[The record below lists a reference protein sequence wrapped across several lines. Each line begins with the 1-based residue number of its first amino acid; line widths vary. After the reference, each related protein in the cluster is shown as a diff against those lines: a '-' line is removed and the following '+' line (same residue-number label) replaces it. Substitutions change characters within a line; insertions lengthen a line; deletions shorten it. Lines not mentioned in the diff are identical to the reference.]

1 MKTNDVI
8 VKKSGIHGSGVF
20 AGRDFK
26 TGEIVLRWDISN
38 ILPAK
43 EVVKMTEEEK
53 RYISYMDG
61 KYIVMQDP
69 EKYVNHS
76 CDANTTAKQFC
87 DIAKRDIIKGEE
99 ITGNYKEE
107 LPPNVHMKCNCG
119 SKNCAG
125 IIES

>member
-1 MKTNDVI
+1 MKINNVI
-8 VKKSGIHGSGVF
+8 VKKSDIHGSGVF

-26 TGEIVLRWDISN
+26 AGEIVLRWDISN
-38 ILPAK
+38 TLFDK
-43 EVVKMTEEEK
+43 EVAKMTQDEK
-53 RYISYMDG
+53 RYISYIDG
-61 KYIVMQDP
+61 KYIIMQSP

-87 DIAKRDIIKGEE
+87 DIAKRDITKGEE

-119 SKNCAG
+119 SKNCVG

>member
-20 AGRDFK
+20 AERDFK

-38 ILPAK
+38 VLPA
-43 EVVKMTEEEK
+43 EDVMRMTEDEK
-53 RYISYMDG
+53 RYISYMNG
-61 KYIVMQDP
+61 KYIIMQDP

-87 DIAKRDIIKGEE
+87 DIAKRDIKKGEE
-99 ITGNYKEE
+99 ITANYKEE
-107 LPPNVHMKCNCG
+107 LPQNVHMKCNCG
-119 SKNCAG
+119 SKNCVG